1 MSEQRVTVPFK
12 KIVAKWEKHIKRL
25 IPFLLGSK
33 NFFVPYTSPTTLAF
47 DDYKSNPGQ
56 CQSHRTAG
64 QGHPGSPLRCQE
76 GGLGPGGRHV
86 LVDQTTLFTC
96 PAHTL
101 PLPPSL

>member
-12 KIVAKWEKHIKRL
+12 KIVAKWEKHTETHPLPSWLK
-25 IPFLLGSK
+25 K
-33 NFFVPYTSPTTLAF
+33 FFVPYPSPTTLAF